1 MFKAGTTCLELFEAL
16 LIEEQL
22 HRWQT
27 SSTTGGSPAV
37 SRNTTDRYDSSIVPL
52 QLEIMVTLDTGTRA
66 HQLEPWK
73 SQCKNIYLILYIYMI
88 MHACM
93 LVYICHALQLRRC
106 LFIHAHILHMYS
118 QNTGRS
124 RVWFSISPYALQMIW
139 EPIVNTTVNDL
150 KFWDFPESTLPTS
163 RPQIIFF
170 WTHNCQGHEEPKRS
184 FRRTGW
190 LGLRWNEYSH
200 ENGPQLMRQV
210 LPKSRAIDS
219 LAGHD

>member
-170 WTHNCQGHEEPKRS
+170 ELTIARGMKNQKEVSGGLDGWGCGGMNIVMK
-184 FRRTGW
+184 TGP
-190 LGLRWNEYSH
+190 N
-200 ENGPQLMRQV
+200 
-210 LPKSRAIDS
+210 
-219 LAGHD
+219 